1 MDAQPDK
8 SWKRLRNLKPTSRS
22 LRRGAR
28 KIETAT
34 LKHANRFIVSRL
46 DSIRSVRRHALGW
59 LAFVGLLICISAF
72 QLAGYQ
78 RSYSL
83 YAPVAGGTYAEG
95 VVGPL
100 ESINPIFARTQAEQA
115 ASRLVF
121 ASLLSYDATTHLRND
136 LASSW
141 RIEQDGKRYVVDLR
155 NDVVWHD
162 GQKITADD
170 VTFTVNLIKNPLV
183 RSPLHNSWAQ
193 VKATKLSETSVA
205 FDLVRPYAAFPHALT
220 FGILPRHILGATPPE
235 RLREADF
242 NRQPIGSGGFMFKRI
257 QVINPD
263 EGRMIVY
270 LERNPQFV
278 LGAPKLERFQLHI
291 FNSTEAIKTA
301 FLRQEINGGA
311 DLTSDEL
318 QSIMDK
324 QQDAIVYHT
333 HILDGVFAFLN
344 NDSSMFSDGAVRK
357 AFVTGT
363 NRNAIIAKLHN
374 YASRL
379 EGPLANSQLSSA
391 SSKRQAN
398 FDLSAARS
406 ILDQAGWK
414 LQGQTR
420 VKDGAALTINL
431 VTIKSGDYPVVAEEL
446 KTQWQQLGAN
456 VNLKLV
462 TPADVQQTVVLPRAY
477 DAFVYELELGADP
490 DVYAYWHSSQ
500 ADPRG
505 LNLSNYKS
513 SIASEALSSAQLRL
527 DMAGRIPKYEL
538 FVTTWLGDAPA
549 VALYQPQLH
558 YVTSESVDALQSNEA
573 VVNRTDRYRSVQL
586 WAANKSWRYTSP

>member
-1 MDAQPDK
+1 MDEQPDK

-34 LKHANRFIVSRL
+34 LKHANRFIVSRI
-46 DSIRSVRRHALGW
+46 DSIRSVRRHALSW

-83 YAPVAGGTYAEG
+83 YAPVAGDTYAEG

-115 ASRLVF
+115 ASRLIF
-121 ASLLSYDATTHLRND
+121 SSLVSYDTTTHLRND
-136 LASSW
+136 LASNW
-141 RIEQDGKRYVVDLR
+141 RIEQDGKRYIVDLR
-155 NDVVWHD
+155 QDLAWHD
-162 GQKITADD
+162 GEKITADD

-183 RSPLHNSWAQ
+183 RSPLYNSWTQ
-193 VKATKLSETSVA
+193 VKVSKLSATSVA
-205 FDLVRPYAAFPHALT
+205 FDLARPYAAFPHALT
-220 FGILPRHILGATPPE
+220 FGILPRHILGSTPPE

-242 NRQPIGSGGFMFKRI
+242 NRQPIGSGAFIFQRI
-257 QVINPD
+257 QAINPD

-270 LERNPQFV
+270 LERNPHFV
-278 LGAPKLERFQLHI
+278 LGAPKLDRFQLHV
-291 FNSTEAIKTA
+291 FKNTAAIKTA
-301 FLRQEINGGA
+301 FLRQEINGGV
-311 DLTSDEL
+311 DLTSNEL
-318 QSIMDK
+318 HEIVEK
-324 QQDAIVYHT
+324 QPSSIVYQT

-344 NDSSMFSDGAVRK
+344 NDSSIFSDINVRR
-357 AFVTGT
+357 AFVAGT
-363 NRNAIIAKLHN
+363 NRSAIIARLHG

-379 EGPLANSQLSSA
+379 EGPLASSQLPSVA
-391 SSKRQAN
+391 NKRQAD
-398 FDLSAARS
+398 FDINAARS
-406 ILDQAGWK
+406 TLDQAGWK

-420 VKDGAALTINL
+420 VKDGAVLTVNL
-431 VTIKSGDYPVVAEEL
+431 VTIKSGDYPVVADEL
-446 KTQWQQLGAN
+446 KKQWEQLGAK
-456 VNLKLV
+456 VNLKLL

-513 SIASEALSSAQLRL
+513 SIASEALSSGQLRL
-527 DMAGRIPKYEL
+527 DLAGRIPKYEL
-538 FVTTWLGDAPA
+538 FTTTWLSDAPA
-549 VALYQPQLH
+549 VALFQPQLH
-558 YVTSESVDALQSNEA
+558 YITSEGVDALQSNNT
-573 VVNRTDRYRSVQL
+573 VMNRTDRYRSVHL
-586 WAANKSWRYTSP
+586 WTANKAWRYTSP